1 MCTSITHHDLVIVHH
16 EMGHIQYFM
25 EYKHLPYVYRESANP
40 GKGYVRLGEDRFGRL
55 GEVR

>member
-1 MCTSITHHDLVIVHH
+1 MCTSITHQHLVIVHH

-40 GKGYVRLGEDRFGRL
+40 GKGQVRSGQVGSGQVLTGQ
-55 GEVR
+55 